1 MAGMDD
7 VDWNGDVGS
16 VAEAGLALPGTLVA
30 VTGTA
35 ALRPTICG
43 TKLPVGMSV
52 LAEVAGPSREKANPD
67 GTTTRVVDVVSMGGP
82 LDEDGGVDSVF
93 SAPCAKVMG
102 MLSLACAEQIREFP
116 VAALQATDVV
126 LSDAEKQLRG
136 ANTRTIRAAFL
147 RFQSELPRGREQAQA
162 AAAAQARADALREAA
177 LQEVDA
183 EPRRQ
188 SMDPPPPRVRPRAGQ
203 SEGGEDNVSDS
214 PLPRNPTHSGAGGQS
229 SFETPGG
236 SKRIRTAYEEDL
248 QAQME
253 EAAQNGAVLSHV
265 QLATTLGRGGP
276 VPAGTHL
283 RMCSLNTRYPS
294 YERNIRNPIS
304 TRSESTQTCQLL
316 LERQEG
322 R

>member
-16 VAEAGLALPGTLVA
+16 AAEAGLALPGTLVA

-126 LSDAEKQLRG
+126 LSDAEKQLRCC
-136 ANTRTIRAAFL
+136 NTRPIWMVCVI
-147 RFQSELPRGREQAQA
+147 FQLSFWIFRSNL
-162 AAAAQARADALREAA
+162 LFEAA
-177 LQEVDA
+177 LEKQIF
-183 EPRRQ
+183 
-188 SMDPPPPRVRPRAGQ
+188 
-203 SEGGEDNVSDS
+203 
-214 PLPRNPTHSGAGGQS
+214 T
-229 SFETPGG
+229 
-236 SKRIRTAYEEDL
+236 
-248 QAQME
+248 
-253 EAAQNGAVLSHV
+253 
-265 QLATTLGRGGP
+265 
-276 VPAGTHL
+276 
-283 RMCSLNTRYPS
+283 
-294 YERNIRNPIS
+294 
-304 TRSESTQTCQLL
+304 
-316 LERQEG
+316 
-322 R
+322 